1 MLRKLFFVVITTVLS
16 ACGGGIGNQNS
27 GKSNDLSP
35 GLQSSSRSMLPSS
48 LSASSDVDNS
58 SVENIYGLYVSLLRG
73 GNNHLLGNSQRE
85 EEFIEFIAANGFNYL
100 IFYGLEGLNPTSTM
114 ADQFASLVSRARARA
129 GVVQV
134 AAALG
139 RVEEAE
145 TVVAY
150 NANHSWSERIDVLN
164 VEYEFWNEPDRRAAF
179 ATTISMLERFRTVAQ
194 ANHLKT
200 EIYIGWVEPDEAVGL
215 ANVTDRI
222 LVHFYRQNDVG
233 IINYGLERLE
243 WMAAA
248 SRRVQI
254 APIFSN
260 EGPKNTFDLPFMGC
274 WLEEND
280 HHQAY
285 RSWKSQYDALNKDWQ
300 QNIHAVG
307 SIWYVYDKF
316 LDVNKLNGQL
326 ASIIDNGCDQ

>member
-1 MLRKLFFVVITTVLS
+1 M
-16 ACGGGIGNQNS
+16 
-27 GKSNDLSP
+27 
-35 GLQSSSRSMLPSS
+35 
-48 LSASSDVDNS
+48 
-58 SVENIYGLYVSLLRG
+58 
-73 GNNHLLGNSQRE
+73 
-85 EEFIEFIAANGFNYL
+85 
-100 IFYGLEGLNPTSTM
+100 
-114 ADQFASLVSRARARA
+114 
-129 GVVQV
+129 
-134 AAALG
+134 
-139 RVEEAE
+139 
-145 TVVAY
+145 
-150 NANHSWSERIDVLN
+150 
-164 VEYEFWNEPDRRAAF
+164 
-179 ATTISMLERFRTVAQ
+179 
-194 ANHLKT
+194 
-200 EIYIGWVEPDEAVGL
+200 

-280 HHQAY
+280 HYQAY

-316 LDVNKLNGQL
+316 LDVNKLNGQS
-326 ASIIDNGCDQ
+326 ASSIDNGCDQ